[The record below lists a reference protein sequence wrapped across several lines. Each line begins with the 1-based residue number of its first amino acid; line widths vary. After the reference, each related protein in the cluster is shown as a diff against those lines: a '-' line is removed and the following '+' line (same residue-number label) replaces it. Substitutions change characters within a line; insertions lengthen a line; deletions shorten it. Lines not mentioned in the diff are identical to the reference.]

1 VLQTVELDRGAFAC
15 MLGGLTGSTL
25 FIVAREWR
33 GVTDPAAEER
43 TGQVLALEVEV
54 PHAGRP

>member
-1 VLQTVELDRGAFAC
+1 VESPSAG
-15 MLGGLTGSTL
+15 
-25 FIVAREWR
+25 
-33 GVTDPAAEER
+33 ER